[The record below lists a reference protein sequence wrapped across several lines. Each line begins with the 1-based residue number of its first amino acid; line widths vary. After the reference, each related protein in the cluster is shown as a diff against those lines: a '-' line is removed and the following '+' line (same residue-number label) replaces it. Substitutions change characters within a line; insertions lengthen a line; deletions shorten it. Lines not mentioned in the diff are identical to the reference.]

1 MAEFMPS
8 QPWDPGHPASLGSV
22 RESLT
27 SNLPSGTAWPVGL
40 GQAHR
45 DHFSP
50 DGLTVCYIGTF
61 IIVRSLLPCHR
72 AKPNPRVTAAVAR
85 GLPMVESGPL
95 WCVHQGGVG
104 SSLRVLAVQTGA
116 RTHLCMSRGIQL
128 GLLVTRLLLCA
139 FLSNLEIQMSGLV
152 MGLLRVTEL

>member
-8 QPWDPGHPASLGSV
+8 QLWDPGHPASLGSV
-22 RESLT
+22 RGSLT
-27 SNLPSGTAWPVGL
+27 PNLPSGTSWPIGL

-50 DGLTVCYIGTF
+50 DGFTVCYMGTF
-61 IIVRSLLPCHR
+61 IIVRSFLPCHR
-72 AKPNPRVTAAVAR
+72 AKPNPRVTAVVAT
-85 GLPMVESGPL
+85 GLPMVESGLL
-95 WCVHQGGVG
+95 WCVHEAGVG
-104 SSLRVLAVQTGA
+104 SSLRVLAVRTGA
-116 RTHLCMSRGIQL
+116 QTHLCMSQGIQL

-152 MGLLRVTEL
+152 TGLLQVTEL

>member
-128 GLLVTRLLLCA
+128 GLQVTRLLLCT